1 MRYVPE
7 ISSDFQ
13 QYARQGC
20 PEAFRRLVERYAGAV
35 NSTARRV
42 LGTRGY
48 LAEDVAQGVFVMLAR
63 KAARLPEAIE
73 PGGWLHRQ
81 AVRQSLDALRREHR
95 RTAREDAALKLHAM
109 NIPDRIDDG
118 DNTEQWTALKPYVDE
133 EIAKLGAPDR
143 QALLLRFFEERP
155 LSEIGTYLGLSA
167 GAVQKRIARALES
180 LRVRLRRRGVAV
192 SATALA
198 ALMSG
203 EFVHAASPAL
213 TARLVSAASASA
225 KAAAGSGTLFPFLL
239 LMKTNHAVL
248 GASASVLLLGAI
260 AYHLAAP
267 GAGTPSAGPPE
278 KQTASAATSANAN
291 SGGDRLA
298 AEARAIWEATVTF
311 PGQAAY
317 QKALRE
323 AVYEKDPDRKFALL
337 HAMGVRL
344 SRAAFDREIASKNG
358 NWADPSKWQMFSH
371 LTADDMFAGFTE
383 EWRKESP
390 REALAWRF
398 RLPMPNSIQWMEH
411 IIRDSTRLAAAAG
424 VDSAAWAAFM
434 KVLPDPAMATH
445 AAFWAGAEEGA
456 EGFWEQALSAG
467 VDPEFLNSMT
477 RGKIQD
483 DPPEDALRFL
493 FQCPDPVER
502 RTHLL
507 LLSRRLSPERML
519 ELSRNEFAQDAG
531 AVTALRALA
540 GDPGA
545 SFEAAAEVFREC
557 KLRGFT
563 EGLGSRWLERDPAAA
578 LRHAAGTRTWVLN
591 SLMSEALQKG
601 VVDEAFIGRSF
612 ADAPVEDRDKLYTA
626 LYQSMAGGDPA
637 GALERI
643 IGSEKIGDQVTAARS
658 VLERWSFE
666 HPADAAAWYRR
677 LPATADRGELAS
689 TIVSGWIASEPEA
702 ALAFAKETGREI
714 SYQDLEVAAVAF
726 GNAAS
731 LEETTAFLRQ
741 FQGREDY
748 DFALARLAMDK
759 FAGQPEAGIRYL
771 KEEASGGG
779 NRAALSMLSRMALFV
794 TEPSEYARLALTLD
808 LHGMEPGFV
817 GNQAHLLIGD
827 MVRYQQV
834 KEAFDWTLQL
844 PPAAAESA
852 RAWSSGNDDLRKPEN
867 LAIYENWV
875 KAAPISGV
883 ERGKLLEAVRR

>member
-1 MRYVPE
+1 MSRFPE
-7 ISSDFQ
+7 PDPDFQ
-13 QYARQGC
+13 QYAREGC
-20 PEAFRRLVERYAGAV
+20 PGAFRRLVERYAGAV
-35 NSTARRV
+35 HSAAGRV
-42 LGTRGY
+42 LGGRGH
-48 LAEDVAQGVFVMLAR
+48 LAEDVAQGVFALLAR
-63 KAARLPEAIE
+63 KAVKLPETIE

-95 RTAREDAALKLHAM
+95 RAAREAASLDLHAM
-109 NIPDRIDDG
+109 NTPDPNDG
-118 DNTEQWTALKPYVDE
+118 HDNAEHWAAVKPHLDQ
-133 EIAKLGAPDR
+133 EIMKLGTADR
-143 QALLLRFFEERP
+143 QALMLRFFEERE
-155 LSEIGTYLGLSA
+155 LAEIGARLGLSA

-203 EFVHAASPAL
+203 EFVHAASSAL

-225 KAAAGSGTLFPFLL
+225 KAAAGSGALFSFLL
-239 LMKTNHAVL
+239 LMKTKHAVL
-248 GASASVLLLGAI
+248 GTAVVLLLGGI

-267 GAGTPSAGPPE
+267 GTGTPSAGTPG
-278 KQTASAATSANAN
+278 KQTASSSPAIAAN
-291 SGGDRLA
+291 SGEDRLA

-344 SRAAFDREIASKNG
+344 SRAAFDREIASRKG
-358 NWADPSKWQMFSH
+358 KWADPTKWQMLSR
-371 LTADDMFAGFTE
+371 LTAEDMFIGFTE

-398 RLPMPNSIQWMEH
+398 RLPMPNSIQWMEY
-411 IIRDSTRLAAAAG
+411 ILRDTTRSAAATG

-434 KVLPDPAMATH
+434 KVFPDPAMATH
-445 AAFWAGAEEGA
+445 AAFWAKAEEGA
-456 EGFWEQALSAG
+456 GGFWEQALSAG

-493 FQCPDPVER
+493 LRCPDPAER
-502 RTHLL
+502 RRHLL

-545 SFEAAAEVFREC
+545 SFEEAAEVFREC

-578 LRHAAGTRTWVLN
+578 LRHAAGTRTLLLN

-643 IGSEKIGDQVTAARS
+643 ISSEKIGDQVTAARS
-658 VLERWSFE
+658 VLEKWSFE

-677 LPATADRGELAS
+677 LPATADRSELAS

-714 SYQDLEVAAVAF
+714 SHQDLEVAAVAF

-741 FQGREDY
+741 FRGREDY

-794 TEPSEYARLALTLD
+794 TEPAEYARLALTLD
-808 LHGMEPGFV
+808 LGGMEPDFV
-817 GNQAHLLIGD
+817 GNQAHLIIGD
-827 MVRYQQV
+827 MVRYQQL

-844 PPAAAESA
+844 PPAAGESA
-852 RAWSSGNDDLRKPEN
+852 RAWASGSSDLRKPEN
-867 LAIYENWV
+867 LSLYQDWV
-875 KAAPISGV
+875 KAAPIREE
-883 ERGKLLEAVRR
+883 ERAKLLEAVRK